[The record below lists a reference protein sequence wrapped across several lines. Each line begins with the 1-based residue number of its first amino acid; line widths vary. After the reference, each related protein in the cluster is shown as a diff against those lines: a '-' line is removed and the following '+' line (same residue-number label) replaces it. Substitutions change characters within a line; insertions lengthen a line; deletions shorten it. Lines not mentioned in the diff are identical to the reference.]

1 MQIMQI
7 LVTKFARLL
16 TRTTGVMAVALGLP
30 TQIGA
35 QPGSALP
42 TAQWSGIWNAEG
54 SLLTLRVTHH
64 NDQLL
69 VEPLVT
75 MGYEWRNS
83 VGEIK
88 GSSATLDVEY
98 QGVLARLLVQLGDD
112 NTAMVRALSCQ
123 PDYHVVCALVQN
135 QQARFRRTG
144 AASPQ
149 TDVPGAAA
157 N

>member
-1 MQIMQI
+1 MQIQ
-7 LVTKFARLL
+7 VVKFTRLL
-16 TRTTGVMAVALGLP
+16 TRTTGVMAMALGFP
-30 TQIGA
+30 A
-35 QPGSALP
+35 QMLAQSADAQSTP
-42 TAQWSGIWNAEG
+42 QWSGIWNAEG
-54 SLLTLRVTHH
+54 SLLTLRVTHQ
-64 NDQLL
+64 NDQLN

-88 GSSATLDVEY
+88 GNSATLDVEY
-98 QGVLARLLVQLGDD
+98 QGVVARVLVQLGND

-135 QQARFRRTG
+135 QQALFRRTG
-144 AASPQ
+144 SANAQSG
-149 TDVPGAAA
+149 VAGSAA